1 MPGKKRVGP
10 FRMPE
15 EPAARTGAG
24 GSQKIKPADSRV
36 VLARRAK
43 KHLRDVA
50 VGRVVVDDPDSE
62 VRQAPRLPQE
72 PPRGC
77 ALGSGPVEVDDDED

>member
-10 FRMPE
+10 FRLPQ
-15 EPAARTGAG
+15 EPLDREPQA
-24 GSQKIKPADSRV
+24 QKTKIGDSRV

-50 VGRVVVDDPDSE
+50 AGRVVVEDPDSE
-62 VRQAPRLPQE
+62 VRQSPRPPQF
-72 PPRGC
+72 PNVKRSF
-77 ALGSGPVEVDDDED
+77 LGASTVEADDDEE